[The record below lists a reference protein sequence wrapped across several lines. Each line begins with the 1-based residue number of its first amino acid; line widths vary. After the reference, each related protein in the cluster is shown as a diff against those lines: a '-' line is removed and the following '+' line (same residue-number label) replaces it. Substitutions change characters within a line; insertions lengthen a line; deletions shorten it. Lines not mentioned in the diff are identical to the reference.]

1 MTGRIYIYTLL
12 LCLLLLAACKEE
24 EYVYPSVL
32 TEFIDIQTDSSGTI
46 THLLTDKGERYA
58 VQPREGLDGLRADT
72 TYRTVSIYRFANETT
87 DRTEPEVMLYSSQS
101 VIAPYPKKLSEWE
114 DSICTDPVDIQSI
127 WLSGNYLNL
136 ILDVRRKDQAHVFH
150 FIEDSLT
157 AERAGTHTLYLR
169 LYHNSNND
177 YEAFTDQTYLSVPLR
192 HYRDSLHAGD
202 KIRFRLNTYKEGET
216 YRDFPIN

>member
-1 MTGRIYIYTLL
+1 MTRRIYIYTLL
-12 LCLLLLAACKEE
+12 LCLLLTACKEE
-24 EYVYPSVL
+24 AYVYPSVL

-58 VQPREGLDGLRADT
+58 VQPREGLDGLRADSI
-72 TYRTVSIYRFANETT
+72 YRTVSIYQFINEGTNL
-87 DRTEPEVMLYSSQS
+87 TEPEVKLYSSEI
-101 VIAPYPKKLSEWE
+101 VISPYPDKRSEWK
-114 DSICTDPVDIQSI
+114 DSIYTDPVDIQSI

-150 FIEDSLT
+150 FIEDSLST
-157 AERAGTHTLYLR
+157 ENTGTRTLYLR